1 MHVQSCSIA
10 NLNLLLFCC
19 CKNSL
24 LLWSRNF
31 ATIVTWRHTSP
42 LYIRLRSRPVENS
55 RTLKSSVG
63 RWEFVRCLVNVAWGE
78 LVFTLI
84 FFQIGEWNLH
94 GLPSDELSIQN
105 GIIVTKATRY
115 PLLIDPQTQ
124 GKAWI
129 MSREKENELQVCS
142 SMSTHILVTFGSVD
156 EILWCDH
163 SNGSYWAV
171 RSYSTVYYAV
181 EGDSNFW
188 VCGWNPMVWP
198 FKWKL
203 FRRTFTWCYLFS
215 MYWLILSL
223 WIKSYGVAIQMKPL
237 QQYFHMVLFI

>member
-1 MHVQSCSIA
+1 MIQKFCYHSNVTSHVSLSISGYVHDR
-10 NLNLLLFCC
+10 L
-19 CKNSL
+19 KIRGP
-24 LLWSRNF
+24 SR
-31 ATIVTWRHTSP
+31 
-42 LYIRLRSRPVENS
+42 
-55 RTLKSSVG
+55 SSVG
-63 RWEFVRCLVNVAWGE
+63 RGEFVRCLVNVAWGE

-142 SMSTHILVTFGSVD
+142 SMSTHILVSFGSVD
-156 EILWCDH
+156 EMLCSDH
-163 SNGSYWAV
+163 SNESHWAV
-171 RSYSTVYYAV
+171 RSCSTVYYAV

-198 FKWKL
+198 FKWRL
-203 FRRTFTWCYLFS
+203 FRKTLHGAIYLACSGNF
-215 MYWLILSL
+215 WVC
-223 WIKSYGVAIQMKPL
+223 G
-237 QQYFHMVLFI
+237 